1 MYEDTD
7 DFLERAKELLS
18 KTPPTELSANE
29 QLVFQHICSTYG
41 VPASPQYRLLEAA
54 HLLRAFAKGRFSE
67 SSSQH
72 PRHNIPACEVCG
84 DPHAFKGWC
93 KKHYAIA
100 RDKRSAE
107 APFLSP
113 GPTNSRRGR
122 PPTVRPAK
130 LPARRGRP
138 PGPPRVPEQVSVVRV
153 SLEVTLALDAV
164 RGSSSRSLTAE
175 AILRSAL
182 GLELTAEMT
191 ANTTEEGV

>member
-1 MYEDTD
+1 MDEIADI
-7 DFLERAKELLS
+7 FVERAKEFIS
-18 KTPPTELSANE
+18 ATPPTELSGPE
-29 QLVFQHICSTYG
+29 KMVLLHVSGTYG
-41 VPASPQYRLLEAA
+41 VPPSPQYRLLEAA
-54 HLLRAFAKGRFSE
+54 HLLRTLSSGDHTGSDAK
-67 SSSQH
+67 H
-72 PRHNIPACEVCG
+72 PRHTLATCEVCG

-113 GPTNSRRGR
+113 GPTNSHKGR

-130 LPARRGRP
+130 PPARRGRP

-175 AILRSAL
+175 AILRSAF
-182 GLELTAEMT
+182 GLEPTAEMT